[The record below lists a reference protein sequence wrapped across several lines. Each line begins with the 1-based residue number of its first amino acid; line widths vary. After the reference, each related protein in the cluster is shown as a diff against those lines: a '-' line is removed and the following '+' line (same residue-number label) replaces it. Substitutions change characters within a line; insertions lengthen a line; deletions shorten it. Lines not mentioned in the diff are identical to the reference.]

1 MIIIVIVIIKETG
14 VGVSRIVERWLKRT
28 VIGIG
33 ICSLHCSAAHLVV
46 LLSSCCVNVS
56 VNSKRVLLV
65 FVFVAVVSSIVK
77 GCHGVIN

>member
-1 MIIIVIVIIKETG
+1 M
-14 VGVSRIVERWLKRT
+14 SRIVERWLKRT
-28 VIGIG
+28 VIGIGIG